1 MKLTGEMLIGQST
14 VLGSEAPIYAI
25 NPSKNERLDPAY
37 PGGTVD
43 HVDQACQLAWAA
55 FDQFRTLDL
64 ERRAQFL
71 ATIADQIE
79 ALGDV
84 LIERAMAETGL
95 ARARLEGERGRTC
108 HQLRLFA
115 TTVRRGEWLDIR
127 IDEALPQRQP
137 LPRFDL
143 RQQHIGLGPVAV
155 FGASNFPLAFSVAGG
170 DTASALAAGCP
181 VVVKAHSA
189 HPGTSELV
197 GKAIQTA
204 VKKCGLA
211 EGVFSM
217 LFGAGNTI
225 GTRLVAHP
233 LIKAVGFTGSRRGGT
248 ALMTIAQNRPEPI
261 PVYAEM
267 SSINPVFLLP
277 NMLHKHA
284 TQLAQAFVQSLSQS
298 AGQLCTNPGLIIAV
312 KSPALEQFKSEVI
325 NIVQQSNSQTMLT
338 PGIYQAYCDNVDL
351 IQHSGYAQLL
361 ASSVRATGE
370 NQGQVYVFSVDAD
383 AFIQH
388 EALQTEMFGAASMIV
403 ECQNL
408 QQLQQIIA
416 HLEGQLTAA
425 LHMEPADLELA
436 QALLPLLEHKA
447 GRIMVNS
454 WPTGVEVCDAMVH
467 GGPFPSTSDAR
478 STSVGTAAIHR
489 FLRPVCYQNFPDAL
503 LPAALQRTATIANI
517 SLVNGHYQILTEA

>member
-1 MKLTGEMLIGQST
+1 MKLTGEMLIGQRT

-55 FDQFRTLDL
+55 FDQYRTLDL
-64 ERRAQFL
+64 EKRAQFL
-71 ATIADQIE
+71 TTIADQIE

-108 HQLRLFA
+108 SQLRLFA
-115 TTVRRGEWLDIR
+115 ATIGRGEWLDIR
-127 IDEALPQRQP
+127 VDEALPQRQP

-143 RQQHIGLGPVAV
+143 RQQHIALGPVAV

-197 GKAIQTA
+197 GRAIQAA
-204 VKKCGLA
+204 VKKCDLP

-217 LFGAGNTI
+217 LFGAGNTV

-248 ALMTIAQNRPEPI
+248 ALMAIAQARPEPI

-277 NMLHKHA
+277 NMLNNDPA
-284 TQLAQAFVQSLSQS
+284 QLAQAFIQSLSQS
-298 AGQLCTNPGLIIAV
+298 AGQLCTNPGLIVAL
-312 KSPALEQFKSEVI
+312 KGAALEQFKHEAI
-325 NIVQQSNSQTMLT
+325 KIVQHSGSQTMLT
-338 PGIYQAYCDNVDL
+338 PGIYQAYCNNVDL
-351 IQHSGYAQLL
+351 IQHSGHAQLL
-361 ASSVRATGE
+361 ASGTQADAD
-370 NQGQVYVFSVDAD
+370 NQGQIFLFSVDAEV
-383 AFIQH
+383 FMQH
-388 EALQTEMFGAASMIV
+388 ESLQTEMFGAASMIV
-403 ECQNL
+403 ECQDL

-416 HLEGQLTAA
+416 QLEGQLTAT
-425 LHMEPADLELA
+425 LHMMPSDLELA

-447 GRIMVNS
+447 GRILVNS

-467 GGPFPSTSDAR
+467 GGPFPSTSDSR
-478 STSVGTAAIHR
+478 STSVGTAAIYR
-489 FLRPVCYQNFPDAL
+489 FLRPVCYQNFPDEL
-503 LPAALQRTATIANI
+503 LPAALKQQQTTSAVG
-517 SLVNGHYQILTEA
+517 LVNGQLQAQAS